1 MNIRLQHTFYDL
13 AGQAWTVQILDSDFS
28 GSAITCEVASESL
41 SINYEGSG
49 DGRESLVKSSSATIT
64 LINQNGELDLFITDI
79 INSLEQRFF
88 IKILKGSSTY
98 WVGLLL
104 QDLITIPLINY
115 PYEVQLQFSD
125 GIAVLQNIKY
135 DNSGVLYEGRDSFL
149 THIIN
154 IINKTGLLQLYSSSD
169 TLVIS
174 GVNIFAVNHSLTSTI
189 STLKYTDV
197 DHRAF
202 QTIDDS
208 DNSYTAITCLE
219 ALELICKTFMISF
232 FQANG
237 KFNAISITAL
247 SSSFPLHRY
256 TKFSELQSYELFS
269 PDMSSVFKMLN
280 GALMRFLPPLLYVK
294 STYKHRLSINPSN
307 LLPVQNYYSTL
318 DYVINVENEPD
329 ISLDKFNFAGKV
341 DYSGI
346 QSGYTNQ
353 TLRAVFGFVVKLVS
367 STGSIYYMRNLNGLI
382 SNSTAEWLQTA
393 TQTYYYV
400 TAPISTA
407 AAAFSGTANFS
418 WASPEFPVDAEAY
431 FMFEFIRYERY
442 TNGIWA
448 TIYIPGPPNF
458 YFSWACNNFVLQIQR
473 LLYPFINTTGGERTF
488 KLTQIVPSSSPVTP
502 VKASKEIDFGEI
514 NIGDGPQTYSIG
526 GIKVSSDGVNWDFP
540 GGWSRRPIGV
550 SSNSIDELRLKEF
563 MIGQLRPTKMLSGSL
578 YVTGWDALKVLII
591 DDVKYAFKSGTFT
604 IESCT
609 LECELI
615 EQVYST
621 NLYSNMNMTVTNKYD
636 LIDPPSTS
644 GNNNSSYS
652 ASPAGTFGVNSN
664 SSTLLS
670 DNLINIL
677 SQLAV
682 TFTTSAI
689 NTDVEYS
696 SVNVDT
702 LTSVYFKKDDVITI
716 WDVNSGAFESFKVK
730 EDQSIS
736 DTSIQIEDQY
746 FENNYNQGSLIIVK
760 PSSIKSNL
768 EKVPMISF
776 ATAAPTSKPTK
787 PGDIYIDTL
796 HKKIYMAKDIESSS
810 DWQSLN

>member
-13 AGQAWTVQILDSDFS
+13 AGQSWTVQIIDRDYS
-28 GSAITCEVASESL
+28 GSAVNCEVVSESIV
-41 SINYEGSG
+41 INYEGSG

-64 LINQNGELDLFITDI
+64 LVNESGELDSFITDI

-88 IKILKGSSTY
+88 IKILKGSSNY

-104 QDLITIPLINY
+104 QDLITIPLISY
-115 PYEVQLQFSD
+115 PYELQLQFSD

-135 DNSGVLYEGRDSFL
+135 DNAGTLYAGRDSFL
-149 THIIN
+149 THLTNLIE
-154 IINKTGLLQLYSSSD
+154 KTGMLQLFSTSD
-169 TLVIS
+169 VLIVS
-174 GVNIFAVNHSLTSTI
+174 GVNLFAVNHTISSTI

-208 DNSYTAITCLE
+208 DSSYTAITCLE
-219 ALELICKTFMISF
+219 VLELICKTFMISF

-237 KFNAISITAL
+237 MYHAISLTAFV
-247 SSSFPLHRY
+247 SNIKVHRY
-256 TKFSELQSYELFS
+256 SKLGSLQSYESINPQLS
-269 PDMSSVFKMLN
+269 TGFKLLN
-280 GALMRFLPPLLYVK
+280 GAQMRFLAALLSVR
-294 STYKHRLSINPSN
+294 SSYKHRLSVNPSN

-329 ISLDKFNFAGKV
+329 ISLDKFNFAGKL
-341 DYSGI
+341 DYSGN
-346 QSGYTNQ
+346 QSNYTNQ

-367 STGSIYYMRNLNGLI
+367 STGVVYYLRNLNGLI
-382 SNSTAEWLQTA
+382 SNSTAQWLQTN

-400 TAPISTA
+400 TAPINTA

-431 FMFEFIRYERY
+431 FMFEFVRYERY
-442 TNGIWA
+442 SNGVWA
-448 TIYIPGPPNF
+448 TIYIPGPPTF

-488 KLTQIVPSSSPVTP
+488 KLTQIVPSSSPAVP
-502 VKASKEIDFGEI
+502 VKASKEVDFKEI
-514 NIGDGPQTYSIG
+514 NIGDGPQQYSVG
-526 GIKVSSDGVNWDFP
+526 GVKVSSDGVNWDFS
-540 GGWSRRPIGV
+540 GGWSRWPIGV
-550 SSNSIDELRLKEF
+550 MNNSIDELRLKEF
-563 MIGQLRPTKMLSGSL
+563 MIGQLKPTRIISGSM
-578 YVTGWDALKVLII
+578 YITNWNAMKVLLI
-591 DDVKYAFKSGTFT
+591 DSIKYAFQSGSFT
-604 IESCT
+604 PESCT
-609 LECELI
+609 LECELV

-621 NLYSNMNMTVTNKYD
+621 DLYSSMNMTITNKYD

-652 ASPAGTFGVNSN
+652 ASPASTFGVNSN

-689 NTDVEYS
+689 NTNVEYS
-696 SVNVDT
+696 NVNVDT
-702 LTSVYFKKDDVITI
+702 LTSVYFKKNDVVTI

-736 DTSIQIEDQY
+736 DTLIQIEDQY

-768 EKVPMISF
+768 EKVPVILF
-776 ATAAPTSKPTK
+776 GIAAPTNKPSK
-787 PGDIYIDTL
+787 PGDIFIDTVN
-796 HKKIYMAKDIESSS
+796 KKIYMSKDIESSS
-810 DWQSLN
+810 DWQLLN